1 MQFKHTSDLM
11 SFIPI
16 WNGTFLDL
24 KKKQKKITKYIFS
37 YCSSNKDYDIR
48 YMHWTVKNIRRTKR
62 MSFFHLFYRKMKQK
76 LRLFTKVMPC
86 IFAK

>member
-24 KKKQKKITKYIFS
+24 KKKTEKNNKIYILLL
-37 YCSSNKDYDIR
+37 
-48 YMHWTVKNIRRTKR
+48 
-62 MSFFHLFYRKMKQK
+62 FFQ
-76 LRLFTKVMPC
+76 
-86 IFAK
+86 